1 MTSKEQRAD
10 SQNVATLESEEYQ
23 GQSLWRDSFR
33 RLFKNRMATLGLII
47 IILFIL
53 MATFSEQIAPKDPF
67 DQELTDN
74 NAAPQWVID
83 LFPVMIA
90 KGQDGG
96 YITVSEDYPI
106 GADEL
111 GRDLLSR
118 IIYGSRISLAV
129 AFVGPIVALA
139 IGLTLGLMAGYFGG
153 RTDSFIMRIVDI
165 FYAFP
170 ALLLIILFMAYFRGG
185 FSEPAPPPN
194 QYPHTLK
201 IEGLEAG
208 GRLSLDI
215 THEEGK
221 SAVSKKLTADENGVV
236 TLTFPNINI
245 NTAGVYTV
253 NARGPKDPIGE
264 GTFTILAPAN
274 GEEPSSELT
283 ALIDI
288 ADNAET
294 VLVADTEEG
303 VTITVSQAVAP
314 SFFEQIS
321 YALADLD
328 RGMGGML
335 FIFVGIGLTSWVG
348 LARLTRGQVLS
359 VREKEYIIAAQ
370 SLGQRKAAIIIK
382 HVFPNILGPLIIAET
397 LTIPS
402 YIRYEAVLSFIGL
415 GVNRPTPSWGSMIS
429 DGSKAL
435 SSYPYQAIF
444 PAIALFLIMFA
455 FNFLGDGLRDAL
467 DPRMR
472 GSD

>member
-1 MTSKEQRAD
+1 MTVTDKRAD
-10 SQNVATLESEEYQ
+10 ASKIAAIKSEDVQ
-23 GQSLWRDSFR
+23 GQSLWKDSMR

-47 IILFIL
+47 IILFIII
-53 MATFSEQIAPKDPF
+53 ATFAEQIAPKDPF

-74 NAAPQWVID
+74 NAAPQWVINM
-83 LFPVMIA
+83 FPVMIA

-129 AFVGPIVALA
+129 AFVGPIVAMA
-139 IGLTLGLMAGYFGG
+139 IGLSLGLISGYFGG
-153 RTDSFIMRIVDI
+153 RVDSFIMRIVDI

-185 FSEPAPPPN
+185 FSEPAPLPA

-201 IEGLEAG
+201 MEGLEAG
-208 GRLSLDI
+208 GRLSLEVK
-215 THEEGK
+215 HEDGK
-221 SAVSKKLTADENGVV
+221 TAISKKLTADENGAVSV
-236 TLTFPNINI
+236 TFPSNNINLP
-245 NTAGVYTV
+245 GVYTV
-253 NARGPKDPIGE
+253 NARGPKDEIGE
-264 GTFTILAPAN
+264 GTFTVL
-274 GEEPSSELT
+274 EPSEGTVSSEVPSLVEVANDSET
-283 ALIDI
+283 ALVFDS
-288 ADNAET
+288 ET
-294 VLVADTEEG
+294 G
-303 VTITVSQAVAP
+303 VTISVSQAIAP
-314 SFFEQIS
+314 TFFENLS
-321 YALADLD
+321 YALADID

-370 SLGQRKAAIIIK
+370 SLGQRHTAIIMR

-402 YIRYEAVLSFIGL
+402 YIRYEAFLSFIGL

-467 DPRMR
+467 DPRLR
-472 GSD
+472 GTD

>member
-1 MTSKEQRAD
+1 MTAPEQKDAT
-10 SQNVATLESEEYQ
+10 QNVAKLESEDVH
-23 GQSLWRDSFR
+23 GQSLFKDSMR
-33 RLFKNRMATLGLII
+33 RLFQNRMATIGLLII
-47 IILFIL
+47 IMFIL
-53 MATFSEQIAPKDPF
+53 IATFAEQIAPKDPF

-96 YITVSEDYPI
+96 YITVSEDYAI

-111 GRDLLSR
+111 GRDMLSR

-139 IGLTLGLMAGYFGG
+139 IGVSLGLMAGYFGG
-153 RTDSFIMRIVDI
+153 RTDSIIMRIVDI

-201 IEGLEAG
+201 LQGLEAG
-208 GRLSLDI
+208 GRLIVEINRED
-215 THEEGK
+215 GK
-221 SAVSKKLTADENGVV
+221 SILSKKPTADENGTV
-236 TLTFPNINI
+236 LLSFPSNNINQP
-245 NTAGVYTV
+245 GVYTV
-253 NARGPKDPIGE
+253 TARGPKDAIGE
-264 GTFTILAPAN
+264 GTFTVVEPASN
-274 GEEPSSELT
+274 PSSEEISSVIRVEDDAET
-283 ALIDI
+283 ALIFES
-288 ADNAET
+288 ET
-294 VLVADTEEG
+294 G
-303 VTITVSQAVAP
+303 VTVTVSQAIAP
-314 SFFEQIS
+314 TLIESIS
-321 YALADLD
+321 YALADVD

-335 FIFVGIGLTSWVG
+335 FIFIGIGLTSWVG

-359 VREKEYIIAAQ
+359 VREKEYILAAE
-370 SLGQRKAAIIIK
+370 SLGQRRITIMIR
-382 HVFPNILGPLIIAET
+382 HVLPNILGPLIIAET

-402 YIRYEAVLSFIGL
+402 YIRYEAFLSFIGL

-429 DGSKAL
+429 DGSRSL

-467 DPRMR
+467 DPRLR
-472 GSD
+472 GTD

>member
-1 MTSKEQRAD
+1 MTVTEQRA
-10 SQNVATLESEEYQ
+10 NTNKVATLKSEVVQ
-23 GQSLWRDSFR
+23 GQSLWKDSMR
-33 RLFKNRMATLGLII
+33 RLFQNRMATLGLII

-53 MATFSEQIAPKDPF
+53 IATFAEQISPKDPF

-83 LFPVMIA
+83 MFPVMIA

-139 IGLTLGLMAGYFGG
+139 IGLTLGLIAGYFGG
-153 RTDSFIMRIVDI
+153 RADSLIMRIVDI

-185 FSEPAPPPN
+185 FSEPAPPPS
-194 QYPHTLK
+194 QYPHTLQ
-201 IEGLEAG
+201 IQGLEAG
-208 GRLSLDI
+208 GRLALDI
-215 THEEGK
+215 VHEEGK
-221 SAVSKKLTADENGVV
+221 SVLSKKLTADENGIVR
-236 TLTFPNINI
+236 TTFPSNNINLP
-245 NTAGVYTV
+245 GVYTV
-253 NARGPKDPIGE
+253 SARGPKDPIGE
-264 GTFTILAPAN
+264 GTFTILAPSEDVVAA
-274 GEEPSSELT
+274 EVPSF
-283 ALIDI
+283 IDI
-288 ADNAET
+288 ADDAET
-294 VLVADTEEG
+294 TLVVDTEAG
-303 VTITVSQAVAP
+303 VTITVSQAIAP
-314 SFFEQIS
+314 TFFEKIS
-321 YALADLD
+321 YTLADID

-370 SLGQRKAAIIIK
+370 SLGQRRAAIIIR

-402 YIRYEAVLSFIGL
+402 YIRYEAFLSFIGL